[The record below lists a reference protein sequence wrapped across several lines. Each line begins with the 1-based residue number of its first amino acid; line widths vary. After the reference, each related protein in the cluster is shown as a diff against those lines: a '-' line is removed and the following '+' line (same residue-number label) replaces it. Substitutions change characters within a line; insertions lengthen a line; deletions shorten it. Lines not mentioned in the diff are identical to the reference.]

1 MGPVRGG
8 AVVRTF
14 RSPAGET
21 AFVAHALRE
30 AHLLHGVPWSR
41 MAVVLRSTSLQL
53 PSLQR
58 GLAAAG
64 VPTVTHAEDLPLHLQ
79 PAVAP
84 FLLLLRCAL
93 EPSALDEEATV
104 ALLHSPLGGADPL
117 AERRLRQGLRALA
130 LAAGD
135 RRPSGELLVDAL
147 RDQAGLDVVERR
159 WAVPAQT
166 VSRLIA
172 TARAAA
178 SQAGATAEQVLWEVW
193 RDSGLAER

>member
-1 MGPVRGG
+1 M
-8 AVVRTF
+8 VRTF
-14 RSPAGET
+14 RSPTSESAY
-21 AFVAHALRE
+21 VAHALRE

-58 GLAAAG
+58 ALTAAG

-93 EPSALDEEATV
+93 EPAALDEEAAV

-135 RRPSGELLVDAL
+135 RRPSGELLRRRGA
-147 RDQAGLDVVERR
+147 RSGRAGPGGA
-159 WAVPAQT
+159 AVG
-166 VSRLIA
+166 R
-172 TARAAA
+172 
-178 SQAGATAEQVLWEVW
+178 AGAEP
-193 RDSGLAER
+193 SPG